1 MRASLRFAAAVLLSL
16 TLGLH
21 WAALQS
27 LAWSSMFLQRVQ
39 TVSVGEALRTTL
51 DGKHPCRLCLVVRE
65 GRAAERQ
72 QEGLPNGGGA
82 TAPRLEFTPA
92 TSPLAFDFVAVTNAH
107 PSRAPSNH
115 ARRSDPPPLPPPRVA

>member
-1 MRASLRFAAAVLLSL
+1 MRTPLRFAAAVLLSL

-27 LAWSSMFLQRVQ
+27 LAWSSMFLERVQ
-39 TVSVGEALRTTL
+39 TVSVAEALRTTL

-72 QEGLPNGGGA
+72 QEALPKGGGA
-82 TAPRLEFTPA
+82 TVSRLEFTPA
-92 TSPLAFDFVAVTNAH
+92 TSPLTFEFVAVPN
-107 PSRAPSNH
+107 PPPLQSPFDY
-115 ARRSDPPPLPPPRVA
+115 ARRSDPPPLPPPRLA